1 MLRADWKKG
10 NKMLLREREEDEEHS
25 SYSHHNNDENY
36 DENDFQNQNQHQN
49 IRSESNVQN
58 STVPDYFLQ
67 RAMTESQPLT
77 THPLALN
84 TAISALR
91 FAIRHPLTTYAE
103 VLTFIHNHS
112 TQRSFEIA

>member
-1 MLRADWKKG
+1 
-10 NKMLLREREEDEEHS
+10 MLLRDREEDEEHS
-25 SYSHHNNDENY
+25 SYSHRNNDEDY
-36 DENDFQNQNQHQN
+36 DENNYQNQNQN

-58 STVPDYFLQ
+58 STVPDYFLR

-77 THPLALN
+77 THPLALT

-103 VLTFIHNHS
+103 VFTYSPIRLT
-112 TQRSFEIA
+112 

>member
-1 MLRADWKKG
+1 
-10 NKMLLREREEDEEHS
+10 MLLRDREEDEEHS
-25 SYSHHNNDENY
+25 SYSHRNNDEDY
-36 DENDFQNQNQHQN
+36 DENNYQNQNQN

-58 STVPDYFLQ
+58 STVPDYFLR

-77 THPLALN
+77 THPLALT

-103 VLTFIHNHS
+103 VFTYSPIQSN
-112 TQRSFEIA
+112 

>member
-1 MLRADWKKG
+1 
-10 NKMLLREREEDEEHS
+10 MLLRDREEDEEHS
-25 SYSHHNNDENY
+25 SYSHRNNDEDY
-36 DENDFQNQNQHQN
+36 DENNYQNQNQN

-58 STVPDYFLQ
+58 STVPDYFLR

-77 THPLALN
+77 THPLALT

-103 VLTFIHNHS
+103 VFTYSPIQSNPTHIKLL
-112 TQRSFEIA
+112 

>member
-1 MLRADWKKG
+1 
-10 NKMLLREREEDEEHS
+10 MLLRDREEDEEHS
-25 SYSHHNNDENY
+25 SYSHRNNDEDY
-36 DENDFQNQNQHQN
+36 DENNYQNQNQN

-58 STVPDYFLQ
+58 STVPDYFLR

-77 THPLALN
+77 THPLALT

-103 VLTFIHNHS
+103 VFTYSPIQSNPIQLT
-112 TQRSFEIA
+112 